1 VFGGHSRGNRQEN
14 PFRRVAAT
22 LLPSA
27 YFNLL
32 VPRIQISRDEL
43 PAHLHIVPNPI
54 YPNTYIFFLLPI
66 EMVNRLE
73 IGKFRQTL
81 LGRREKRQQV
91 RGDNE
96 DIKGKSDAPGVV
108 VPLIVAEFVRMKTI
122 GLRAKTQ

>member
-1 VFGGHSRGNRQEN
+1 
-14 PFRRVAAT
+14 
-22 LLPSA
+22 
-27 YFNLL
+27 
-32 VPRIQISRDEL
+32 
-43 PAHLHIVPNPI
+43 
-54 YPNTYIFFLLPI
+54 
-66 EMVNRLE
+66 
-73 IGKFRQTL
+73 L